1 LALIGTLTDGDI
13 DANAMHHEQ
22 LQASLLS
29 MGAEHCEVYIDP
41 LMNPK
46 CTVWDIVDEYLTRL
60 LRETLSC
67 RRPGQERRRQ
77 SRQVLVI
84 QVHPDG
90 CTTTMEVQRW
100 TGSRLDTD
108 HQIRWKT

>member
-1 LALIGTLTDGDI
+1 MDQ
-13 DANAMHHEQ
+13 EQ

-60 LRETLSC
+60 FA
-67 RRPGQERRRQ
+67 RRFHAAVRARTRGDKVGRFGDPGA
-77 SRQVLVI
+77 SGWVYNY
-84 QVHPDG
+84 DG
-90 CTTTMEVQRW
+90 GAAV
-100 TGSRLDTD
+100 D
-108 HQIRWKT
+108 WK